1 MLAALEPD
9 LIEVGDA
16 FHPAW
21 CAAQVAQRRGIPL
34 VAFFHSNLP
43 QLVRQRMGSMIGGGF
58 TRYVRWL
65 YARFDAV
72 LAPSRFIRNYLHDLG
87 VARVICQPLGVDVDT
102 FNPSQRTLDVRRE
115 LGLADNTR
123 LLVYAGRFS
132 GEKNLPVLFEAL
144 ARLGKPYHLL
154 LIGGGEEKAFAPNV
168 TAMPYRRDS
177 GELARWIASCDAL
190 VHAGTRETFGL
201 VIVEALAC
209 GRPVI
214 ATRAGA
220 VPELVDDR
228 VAHRSA
234 GRSGRF
240 RRRDHNRSIATSKRS
255 AAPPASGRCGSAGR
269 AFRAQLA
276 TYATLGVRGRDAR
289 AGDRPVPDTAD
300 QSPSA
305 NSATSPFSVVTATRR
320 LSGDHAVA
328 TTDAP
333 SRCASSACVV
343 LPSRHSEAASPH
355 HRSRVTTF
363 ALEGERGDPVGV
375 ASRLQRTRA
384 FQPAAESQ
392 RDGALPAT
400 GREQRLFRTQ
410 PSRALSSRSRTSANG
425 GRPAGARSTL
435 ASCMPQ
441 AITLP
446 FGLKASVSGAP
457 FHRSASVVNAP
468 FATPWI
474 HTPPNAAAP
483 SRFAPSQASAA
494 TTPPWPS

>member
-1 MLAALEPD
+1 MHVVDTTVFFSPTSGGVKRYLTAKHAWYGAHTPWRHSLLVPGEREEFAPGGISTLRGIRVPGTFNYRLPLDPHRWSAMLAALEPD

-72 LAPSRFIRNYLHDLG
+72 LAPSRFMRDYLHDLG

-115 LGLADNTR
+115 LGLADDTR

-132 GEKNLPVLFEAL
+132 GEKNLPVLFAAL

-228 VAHRSA
+228 VGAL
-234 GRSGRF
+234 
-240 RRRDHNRSIATSKRS
+240 
-255 AAPPASGRCGSAGR
+255 AAPDDPASFAAAIASLYDRDIEALGR
-269 AFRAQLA
+269 AARERALRLSWTQAFQAQLA
-276 TYATLGVRGRDAR
+276 TYATLGVRGRVPAP
-289 AGDRPVPDTAD
+289 ATRPVPEY
-300 QSPSA
+300 
-305 NSATSPFSVVTATRR
+305 R
-320 LSGDHAVA
+320 
-328 TTDAP
+328 
-333 SRCASSACVV
+333 
-343 LPSRHSEAASPH
+343 
-355 HRSRVTTF
+355 
-363 ALEGERGDPVGV
+363 
-375 ASRLQRTRA
+375 
-384 FQPAAESQ
+384 
-392 RDGALPAT
+392 
-400 GREQRLFRTQ
+400 
-410 PSRALSSRSRTSANG
+410 
-425 GRPAGARSTL
+425 
-435 ASCMPQ
+435 
-441 AITLP
+441 
-446 FGLKASVSGAP
+446 
-457 FHRSASVVNAP
+457 
-468 FATPWI
+468 
-474 HTPPNAAAP
+474 
-483 SRFAPSQASAA
+483 
-494 TTPPWPS
+494 